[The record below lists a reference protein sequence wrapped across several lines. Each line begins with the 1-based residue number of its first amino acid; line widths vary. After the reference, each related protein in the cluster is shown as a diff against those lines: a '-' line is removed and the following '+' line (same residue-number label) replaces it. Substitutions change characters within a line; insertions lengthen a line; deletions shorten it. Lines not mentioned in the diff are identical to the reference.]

1 MLAAYLPGPGPEGWG
16 VSLQS
21 LCDLH
26 TDNVSYS
33 VIFISPDSENQSH
46 LDWHVLHP
54 TFKYMIQLYLPA
66 GFCDRLK
73 SPDCRLEDR
82 ATCSISF
89 GPAAGV
95 SDLTH
100 GHMEIPAH
108 RTFVFP
114 DPCGPGRK
122 CPRRSRGCA
131 LVSFSLPLASLHLP
145 WP

>member
-1 MLAAYLPGPGPEGWG
+1 M
-16 VSLQS
+16 
-21 LCDLH
+21 
-26 TDNVSYS
+26 
-33 VIFISPDSENQSH
+33 
-46 LDWHVLHP
+46 LHP

-66 GFCDRLK
+66 GFCDCLK
-73 SPDCRLEDR
+73 SPDCSLEDR

-114 DPCGPGRK
+114 TPVGPAGSVHAGAGVVLLFPSLCLWPLCTCPDPRPGD
-122 CPRRSRGCA
+122 CLLILLDSLSSCSRWQHFKIYLMC
-131 LVSFSLPLASLHLP
+131 FSTVK
-145 WP
+145 